1 MTPQNHPVEPQRD
14 VWSARS
20 GINGSKTEP
29 MKTHV
34 TNGGPRIIPLSP
46 NGMFGLSDLAS
57 MATNLTQN
65 KPSEGFRRF
74 GLAKMT
80 ARMDEPTPFQ
90 ASKWFQLA
98 CMATMLTP
106 NKPSEAFRRFGLATM
121 TAWMDGPTPIQA
133 SKSWFRPP
141 QGLRRFDL
149 TPNVGHRC
157 QSKPPCNGSRVF
169 VHASMLSS

>member
-1 MTPQNHPVEPQRD
+1 
-14 VWSARS
+14 
-20 GINGSKTEP
+20 

-34 TNGGPRIIPLSP
+34 ANGGPRIIPLSP

-80 ARMDEPTPFQ
+80 ARMDGPTPFQ

-121 TAWMDGPTPIQA
+121 TAWMYEQ
-133 SKSWFRPP
+133 RPCCHCM
-141 QGLRRFDL
+141 
-149 TPNVGHRC
+149 VV
-157 QSKPPCNGSRVF
+157 SIGSDAQHWVSDQTSSSLEEVETISRLEWVW
-169 VHASMLSS
+169 ARPSMLSSWPNQTF